1 MKTLRAKLSS
11 ERGYAL
17 IYLSIMLAVLLLFTG
32 LAVDSGRAY
41 VVKAQ
46 LSKAVDGAALAAA
59 RNLNSG
65 DPRAEAGRIFKAN
78 FPDGY
83 LGTYGTTATTDPG
96 FFSSSVDPVTG
107 INTVRVNATT
117 KLKTTFIQL
126 ANIKEVTVAS
136 MGEATRRMV
145 DISIVLDVSSSIGSK
160 WTAVRDAT
168 REFIGGFDPKNDRV
182 ALLTF
187 GNGAAVLDQM
197 NTARGFDKTK
207 VKADVPTTLP
217 GGSTNMVEGL
227 YRGWDELRAVP
238 AGQQSGLRVIVLFTD
253 GASNSVPGNYDA
265 KPGFGRALRTFDFP
279 KNSPDPDGQTWDN
292 PQITGLYDTS
302 SGNADPSVGITVP
315 KWDNRCLIAS
325 DWGTS
330 SSSPPAKCPS
340 AQKYLPLKSYHAWRR
355 AGTPNSFDLMSTTL
369 KVDGTAQYLARP
381 LQDQDLNPASPTY
394 KRFPTEVWNINNAAR
409 NLVEIIADAARS
421 DAGDYP
427 IRIYTIGMG
436 ELVQY
441 KLGTRKEMS
450 EDILKRMANDKRSLD
465 FNSTQLEGR
474 YFFAQTAADVA
485 PAFQQLQNQ
494 LIRLTK

>member
-1 MKTLRAKLSS
+1 MATLRNRLRDD
-11 ERGYAL
+11 RGYAL
-17 IYLSIMLAVLLLFTG
+17 IYLSVMLAVLLIFTG

-65 DPRAEAGRIFKAN
+65 DPKAEAIRIFKAN
-78 FPDGY
+78 FPTGY
-83 LGTYGTTATTDPG
+83 FGTTTTTDPTADAG
-96 FFSSSVDPVTG
+96 FFSSAVDPVSG
-107 INTVRVNATT
+107 INTVHVKATAH
-117 KLKTTFIQL
+117 LPTTFMQL
-126 ANIKEVTVAS
+126 ANFNEVEVTS
-136 MGEATRRMV
+136 IGEATRRMV

-160 WTAVRDAT
+160 WTAVRDAV
-168 REFIGGFDPKNDRV
+168 RVFVDSFDAKNDRV

-187 GNGAAVLDQM
+187 GNGASVLDLM
-197 NTARGFDKTK
+197 PSARGFDKAK
-207 VKADVPTTLP
+207 VKTDVPNTLP

-227 YRGWDELRAVP
+227 YRGWDELRSVP

-265 KPGFGRALRTFDFP
+265 APGVGRALRTFDFP

-302 SGNADPSVGITVP
+302 TGAASPAVGITVANWANKCLTATDFNDVNCP
-315 KWDNRCLIAS
+315 K
-325 DWGTS
+325 T
-330 SSSPPAKCPS
+330 
-340 AQKYLPLKSYHAWRR
+340 QQYLPLKSYHANRR
-355 AGTPNSFDLMSTTL
+355 SSGIPTAFDLMSNSL
-369 KVDGTAQYLARP
+369 KVDGTIQSTARP
-381 LQDQDLNPASPTY
+381 LRDKNAGTGRY
-394 KRFPTEVWNINNAAR
+394 PTEVWNVNNAAR
-409 NLVEIIADAARS
+409 NLVEIISDAARS

-436 ELVQY
+436 ELVRY

-450 EDILKRMANDKRSLD
+450 EDILKRMANDKSSPD
-465 FNSTQLEGR
+465 FNSLQMEGK
-474 YFFAQTAADVA
+474 YYFAQTAADVG
-485 PAFQQLQNQ
+485 PAFQALQNQ

>member
-1 MKTLRAKLSS
+1 MKTLRQRLSG

-17 IYLSIMLAVLLLFTG
+17 IYLSIMLAVLLIFTG

-65 DPRAEAGRIFKAN
+65 DPRAEAVRVFKAN
-78 FPDGY
+78 FPTGWF
-83 LGTYGTTATTDPG
+83 GTNSTTDPTSDPS
-96 FFSSSVDPVTG
+96 FFSSSVDPTTG
-107 INTVRVNATT
+107 INTVRVTAKT
-117 KLKTTFIQL
+117 KLPTTFIQL
-126 ANIKEVTVAS
+126 ANIKEVQVAAL
-136 MGEATRRMV
+136 GEATRRMV

-168 REFIGGFDPKNDRV
+168 RVFIDSFDSKNDRV

-187 GNGAAVLDQM
+187 GNGATVLDQM
-197 NTARGFDKTK
+197 PSARGFDKTK
-207 VKADVPTTLP
+207 VKADVPSTLP

-238 AGQQSGLRVIVLFTD
+238 TGQQSGLRVIVLFTD
-253 GASNSVPGNYDA
+253 GASNSVPGSYDA
-265 KPGFGRALRTFDFP
+265 KLGFGRALRTFDFP

-292 PQITGLYDTS
+292 PQITGLYDTA
-302 SGNADPSVGITVP
+302 SGNADPSVGITVSNWNN
-315 KWDNRCLIAS
+315 KCLVAGDFANLNCAS
-325 DWGTS
+325 
-330 SSSPPAKCPS
+330 S
-340 AQKYLPLKSYHAWRR
+340 AKYLPLKSYHANRR
-355 AGTPNSFDLMSTTL
+355 AGTPNSFDLISTTL
-369 KVDGTAQYLARP
+369 KVDGSAQSLARP
-381 LQDQDLNPASPTY
+381 LRDKDTVPSSPTFNRY
-394 KRFPTEVWNINNAAR
+394 PAEVWNINNAAR
-409 NLVEIIADAARS
+409 NLVEIIANEARN
-421 DAGDYP
+421 DPGDYP

-436 ELVQY
+436 ELVRY

-450 EDILKRMANDKRSLD
+450 EDILKRMANDKSSPD
-465 FNSTQLEGR
+465 FNSAQIEGK
-474 YFFAQTAADVA
+474 YFFAQTAADVG